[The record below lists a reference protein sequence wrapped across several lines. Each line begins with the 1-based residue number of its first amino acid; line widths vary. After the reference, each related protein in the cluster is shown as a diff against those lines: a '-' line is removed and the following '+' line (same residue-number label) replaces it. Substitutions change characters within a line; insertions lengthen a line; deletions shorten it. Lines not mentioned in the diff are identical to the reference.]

1 MVEENCT
8 QGVVTRFITAAPVK
22 PLNFKEMELQTHL
35 FPRTVLADV
44 ILQVTSAFP

>member
-8 QGVVTRFITAAPVK
+8 QGVVTQFITAAPVP